1 MKNANKLILAAGILT
16 AACTKESSIEI
27 LSASGDT
34 VRLTA
39 SFETGTTRTSLGNG
53 LAGAWTVGDHIAVYD
68 GSAIRDFALCGCS
81 GPTATFEGEM
91 DTSAKTFYAA
101 YPYSAVT
108 ACSNG
113 YWTLSVPSTQTVAAG
128 DSVAVGA
135 LAAVARFTDPG
146 TVSFKNVTGLLR
158 MEIPSEGIASVT
170 LTGNQGEYLAGKVKV
185 DAASGSVSGS
195 PNGTSVTLEASS
207 GTLPKGAYYLA
218 VLPATLSSGL
228 TLTLTDSN
236 GNTAIK
242 TGSNA
247 LTVLRNGSLNLGDVT
262 SGLSWSNTDLV
273 IDSDDSDASDE
284 DIVANTTF
292 DRRVKVTY
300 ASSGAVV
307 TGGDGLTV
315 KVSGNDVTITNGTDE
330 KVIYELSGT
339 ASDGFFKLYSSKKQ
353 AIVLNGLSL
362 TNKNGAAINNQSHK
376 RTFVVVEGTNTLA
389 DGSSYTDT
397 PSDEDEKA
405 AFFSEGQL
413 IFSGSGTL
421 TVTAGGKAGI
431 TSDDYVRFM
440 SSPTVKVTS
449 SAGHGIR
456 GKEAVIVSNGAV
468 EAQVSADMKK
478 GFSSDSL
485 VRFSGG
491 TTTVKMTGSAG
502 YDSEDKDYT
511 GVAGVRADQRF
522 EMMGGSLKVTS
533 SGKGGKGIS
542 CDGSGLF
549 SGGTITITASG
560 SNYAY
565 SGDTICSKGLRCEGA
580 IDWTGTTAR
589 VTSYYSEGIEAKGVI
604 TISGGEIYSYAKDD
618 AINAASTLTI
628 SGGKIYAQ
636 ATGNDAIDANGNF
649 YVKGGIVVAIGA
661 TSPELALDANTEGG
675 YKLYIQGGTLV
686 TIGGLEKGATLS
698 QKCYSANSWNKSTW
712 YGLYSGNSLVLAFK
726 TPSSGG
732 SPMIVSYS
740 STPTL
745 KSDITVSGG
754 TSLFNGLAYTGA
766 TSSGG
771 KAVSLSN
778 YSSGSW

>member
-1 MKNANKLILAAGILT
+1 MKRTCKLILSAGILT
-16 AACTKESSIEI
+16 VACAKESPVE
-27 LSASGDT
+27 LPSACGDA

-39 SFETGTTRTSLGNG
+39 SFETDATRTTLGEG
-53 LAGAWTVGDHIAVYD
+53 LAGAWTAGDHIAVHD
-68 GSAIRDFALCGCS
+68 GSALRDFVLTLSS
-81 GPTATFEGEM
+81 GPAATFEGVM
-91 DTSAKTFYAA
+91 DTSAQTFYAA
-101 YPYSAVT
+101 YPYAAASS
-108 ACSNG
+108 CSNG
-113 YWTLSVPSTQTVAAG
+113 CWTLTVPATQTVAAG

-135 LAAVARFTDPG
+135 LAAVARFTDPDA
-146 TVSFKNVTGLLR
+146 VSFRNVTGLLR
-158 MEIPSEGIASVT
+158 LEISTDEIASVT
-170 LTGNQGEYLAGKVKV
+170 LAGNQGESLAGIVKV

-195 PNGTSVTLEASS
+195 PDGSSVTLEASS
-207 GTLPKGAYYLA
+207 GTLPKGPYYLA
-218 VLPATLSSGL
+218 VVPVTLSSGL
-228 TLTLTDSN
+228 TLTFTDSS
-236 GNTAIK
+236 GNTATK
-242 TGSNA
+242 TGTNA

-262 SGLSWSNTDLV
+262 AGLSWTNSDLV
-273 IDSDDSDASDE
+273 IDSEDTDASDE

-300 ASSGAVV
+300 ASSGATV
-307 TGGDGLTV
+307 TGADGLSV
-315 KVSGNDVTITNGTDE
+315 NVSGNDVTITNGTDE

-339 ASDGFFKLYSSKKQ
+339 ASDGFFKLYSGKKQ
-353 AIVLNGLSL
+353 ALLLNGLSL
-362 TNKNGAAINNQSHK
+362 TNKSGAAINNQSHK
-376 RTFVVVEGTNTLA
+376 RTFVIVEGTNTLA
-389 DGSSYTDT
+389 DGSSYTNT

-421 TVTAGGKAGI
+421 TVTASGKAGI

-449 SAGHGIR
+449 SAGHGVR
-456 GKEAVIVSNGAV
+456 GKEAVIVSNGTV

-491 TTTVKMTGSAG
+491 ATTIKMTGSAG

-522 EMMGGSLKVTS
+522 EMTGGSLKVTS

-542 CDGSGLF
+542 CDGDGLF
-549 SGGTITITASG
+549 SGGTITITTSG
-560 SNYAY
+560 ANYSY
-565 SGDTICSKGLRCEGA
+565 SSDTIYSKGIRCEGT
-580 IDWTGTTAR
+580 IHWTGTTAR

-628 SGGKIYAQ
+628 SGGQIYAQ
-636 ATGNDAIDANGNF
+636 GTGNDAIDANGNF
-649 YVKGGIVVAIGA
+649 YVKGGLVIAIGA
-661 TSPELALDANTEGG
+661 ASPELALDANTEGG

-686 TIGGLEKGATLS
+686 TIGGLERGATLS
-698 QKCYSANSWNKSTW
+698 QKCYKASSWNKSTW
-712 YGLYSGNSLVLAFK
+712 YGLYSGNSLVVAFK

-732 SPMIVSYS
+732 SELIVSHS
-740 STPTL
+740 STPAL
-745 KSDITVSGG
+745 KSGITVSGG

-766 TSSGG
+766 SASGG
-771 KAVSLSN
+771 NSVSLSN
-778 YSSGSW
+778 YSSSSW